1 MTIAITRKI
10 SPNFADCELTHVP
23 RTPIEVPRAADQHQA
38 YENLLRALG
47 CQVLSLPPERTLPD
61 SVFVE
66 DGALMF
72 DEIAVITRPGAASRR
87 AETVT
92 IAAALEPF
100 RKLVT
105 IKAPGTL
112 DGGDVLAIGRTIFVG
127 HSSRSNL
134 AAFAQLGAALDEFG
148 YTLISVPVEA
158 CLHLK
163 SAVSQVGAK
172 TLLINPAWVSPAP
185 FHALDLISVD
195 PAEPS
200 AANALLV
207 NGAVIY
213 PSVYPRTLARLI
225 DHKIDVRSVEVTE
238 ILKAE
243 GGVTCC
249 SLIFTGPPQT

>member
-1 MTIAITRKI
+1 M
-10 SPNFADCELTHVP
+10 L
-23 RTPIEVPRAADQHQA
+23 RT
-38 YENLLRALG
+38 LG
-47 CQVLSLPPERTLPD
+47 CQVLSLPSERTLPD

-66 DGALMF
+66 DAALVF

-87 AETVT
+87 SETVT
-92 IAAALEPF
+92 IAAALKPF

-134 AAFAQLGAALDEFG
+134 AAFEQLGAALHDFG

-163 SAVSQVGAK
+163 SAVSQVGEKA
-172 TLLINPAWVSPAP
+172 LLINPAWVSPAP
-185 FHALDLISVD
+185 FYEFDLIPVD
-195 PAEPS
+195 PTEP
-200 AANALLV
+200 AGANALLI

-213 PSVYPRTLARLI
+213 PSSHPRTLARLI
-225 DHKIDVRSVEVTE
+225 DRKIDIRPVDVTE

-243 GGVTCC
+243 GGITCC